1 MCSHS
6 VRTKTR
12 CIEEKKATEFFL
24 LVSYMFYFIYL
35 FLVKVT
41 HNMHTQQEIFKVI
54 VLVSSP
60 PVDLHL
66 LKISLA
72 F

>member
-1 MCSHS
+1 
-6 VRTKTR
+6 
-12 CIEEKKATEFFL
+12 
-24 LVSYMFYFIYL
+24 
-35 FLVKVT
+35 
-41 HNMHTQQEIFKVI
+41 MHTQQEIFKVI
-54 VLVSSP
+54 VLVSSL